1 MLARKPRTVAK
12 AGRGRSKAATAHR
25 YQAIASLLTKAITS
39 GRYPVGSTLPTEH
52 ELCEKFGISRFT
64 VREALR
70 QLSDAGLVAR
80 KPRAGTTV
88 ISRQE
93 RSPYVQALGS
103 LDDLLQYAATTELRL
118 VYTSM
123 IEIDP
128 VLAAELPMPA
138 GERWLFGIGI
148 RYKKED
154 NQPVALTRVYI
165 NPAFSDIAQRLKNR
179 KDAIYKLIEEHH
191 GVIVARV
198 EQRINAVSLS
208 RDDALHLNT
217 KSSSPALRLI
227 RLYYDKDDRLV
238 EASDSVHPADR
249 FSYAMTIDKS
259 EVGEPSV

>member
-1 MLARKPRTVAK
+1 MLARKPRTAAK

-25 YQAIASLLTKAITS
+25 YQAIATLLTNAIHS

-70 QLSDAGLVAR
+70 QLSNAGLVAR

-88 ISRQE
+88 ISKQE
-93 RSPYVQALGS
+93 RSPFVQALGS

-128 VLAAELPMPA
+128 MLATELPMPA
-138 GERWLFGIGI
+138 GERWLFGVGI
-148 RYKKED
+148 RYQQED

-165 NPAFSDIAQRLKNR
+165 NPAFSDVAQRLKDR
-179 KDAIYKLIEEHH
+179 KDAIYKTIEKHH
-191 GVIVARV
+191 GIVVTRV
-198 EQRINAVSLS
+198 EQRIHAVSLS
-208 RDDALHLNT
+208 RDDAMHLKA

-238 EASDSVHPADR
+238 EAADSVHPADR

-259 EVGEPSV
+259 GVRERT